1 MSSEKS
7 TLSAKTSQTSFSHL
21 STAEKV
27 FEQSKKNFD
36 LKTGQASKAACLK
49 SQFVWFL
56 QDVFCRVCLAYEK
69 NGIFS
74 SFSII

>member
-36 LKTGQASKAACLK
+36 LKTGQANVCATIYVALY
-49 SQFVWFL
+49 VLLNELDFL
-56 QDVFCRVCLAYEK
+56 QYFQSK
-69 NGIFS
+69 I
-74 SFSII
+74 

>member
-7 TLSAKTSQTSFSHL
+7 TLSAKTSQTSFSQL

-36 LKTGQASKAACLK
+36 LKTGQASV
-49 SQFVWFL
+49 Q
-56 QDVFCRVCLAYEK
+56 
-69 NGIFS
+69 S
-74 SFSII
+74 SPEGSGVDMISLY

>member
-36 LKTGQASKAACLK
+36 LKTGQANEYTTWCTDVRKSK
-49 SQFVWFL
+49 QFSEL
-56 QDVFCRVCLAYEK
+56 
-69 NGIFS
+69 
-74 SFSII
+74 

>member
-36 LKTGQASKAACLK
+36 LKTGQANIHTSFTNLEHNYH
-49 SQFVWFL
+49 L
-56 QDVFCRVCLAYEK
+56 LHLHLIIAYA
-69 NGIFS
+69 
-74 SFSII
+74 